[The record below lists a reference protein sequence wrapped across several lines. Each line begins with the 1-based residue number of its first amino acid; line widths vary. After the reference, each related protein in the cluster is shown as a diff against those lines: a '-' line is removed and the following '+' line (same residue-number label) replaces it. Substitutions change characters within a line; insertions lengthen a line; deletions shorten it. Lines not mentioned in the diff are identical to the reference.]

1 MSKTIYESDYS
12 RELRQF
18 GLEHLTGES
27 CAISLRILYDM
38 STEGITLIEDAFS
51 IKIDRQHTPKNWNS
65 LVNGNPAIASV
76 RLSRGQVKDL
86 LIYGLAQRYKW
97 VTVVSGI
104 PLSSGSQY
112 IRSWIYVTNNSKDQ
126 QERLEL
132 IGKSEWYSGYRV
144 YTTFDSQPR
153 QGLENVHAWSN
164 RVR

>member
-97 VTVVSGI
+97 VTVVTAKPIDNRQSI
-104 PLSSGSQY
+104 S
-112 IRSWIYVTNNSKDQ
+112 SWIYVTNNIDDQRETVDIISKSD
-126 QERLEL
+126 
-132 IGKSEWYSGYRV
+132 WYSGYRV

-164 RVR
+164 RAR